1 MSASRGR
8 RGRGGTGKKSRLSE
22 KRGDEVGKV
31 KGGRERTRDCNLI
44 NPRLEVEAPRTE
56 PIRSTGSSRSARNLG
71 SIGLRSLRGRKGTR
85 ASPISRRLSTCPADR
100 CGRIR
105 TRNAPDEFHARSRT
119 HRVFVAARAPR
130 LH

>member
-8 RGRGGTGKKSRLSE
+8 RERGGTGKKSRLSE

-44 NPRLEVEAPRTE
+44 NPRLEVARPAPNRSGQPEA
-56 PIRSTGSSRSARNLG
+56 L
-71 SIGLRSLRGRKGTR
+71 SIGSKPWLDRPTKPTWKKRTR